1 MMYLEVIFS
10 DVSRFVIGTT
20 SQGHIAVIK
29 T

>member
-10 DVSRFVIGTT
+10 DASRFVIGTM
-20 SQGHIAVIK
+20 SQGHIAIIK